1 VVALLIPIVVYFV
14 CVVLILVVGVA
25 FGFLLHWLLPTID
38 LGAALI
44 ASTIAAAFGGY
55 VIFKILASLLLQPP
69 AEPGDEES
77 ESPVVYLVDAFPGP
91 RSRRKRKR

>member
-1 VVALLIPIVVYFV
+1 MVALLIPIVVYFV

-44 ASTIAAAFGGY
+44 ASTIAASFGGY
-55 VIFKILASLLLQPP
+55 VIFNIFTGLPGQLP
-69 AEPGDEES
+69 AELDGEASDS
-77 ESPVVYLVDAFPGP
+77 SVVYLVDSLPGQ